1 MPMSVVK
8 LVDLFQYA
16 YIVLAE
22 LGLHFILKI
31 RVYSLLCIGVNE
43 RWQYQLLLLLI
54 PSLFLELKQA
64 QVHKLLDMLFTIHLA
79 V

>member
-1 MPMSVVK
+1 MSVIK

-31 RVYSLLCIGVNE
+31 RVYGLLCIGVNE

-54 PSLFLELKQA
+54 PSLLLELKET

>member
-22 LGLHFILKI
+22 LGLHLILKI
-31 RVYSLLCIGVNE
+31 RVDCLFCIGVNE
-43 RWQYQLLLLLI
+43 RW
-54 PSLFLELKQA
+54 
-64 QVHKLLDMLFTIHLA
+64 
-79 V
+79 

>member
-1 MPMSVVK
+1 MSVIK

-31 RVYSLLCIGVNE
+31 RVDSLFGIGVNE

-54 PSLFLELKQA
+54 PCLFLELKEA
-64 QVHKLLDMLFTIHLA
+64 QVHKLLDMLFTVHLA